1 MKTIKYPTSEKYRRK
16 DALSLRVEVLF
27 GMPGK
32 DCRYHGICR
41 IEPEK
46 EDSSEGSTSASY
58 QKAKAVVSL
67 RPEGNLFFRFA
78 KNSMLSSVFDRYFGS
93 GYFVLLQDYAMPEF
107 VGKAL
112 GAAVPVLRQGIYPAL
127 KKGRF
132 LEVVFPAEGALPDF
146 LENIK
151 L

>member
-1 MKTIKYPTSEKYRRK
+1 MKAINYPTSEKRRQK
-16 DALSLRVEVLF
+16 DAVALRVEVLF

-46 EDSSEGSTSASY
+46 EDSYEGAVSASY

-67 RPEGNLFFRFA
+67 TAEGNLLFRFA
-78 KNSMLSSVFDRYFGS
+78 KNSMLPSVFDRYFGS
-93 GYFVLLQDYAMPEF
+93 GYFVVLQDYAMPGF

-112 GAAVPVLRQGIYPAL
+112 GAVVPVLRQGIYPAL
-127 KKGRF
+127 IRGRF

-146 LENIK
+146 LKNIK